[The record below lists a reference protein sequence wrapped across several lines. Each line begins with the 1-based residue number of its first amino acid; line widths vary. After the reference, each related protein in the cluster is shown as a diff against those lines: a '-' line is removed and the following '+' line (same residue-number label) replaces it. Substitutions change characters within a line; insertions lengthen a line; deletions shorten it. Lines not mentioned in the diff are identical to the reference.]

1 MLISRVLPLVLL
13 CGAVVLAAEQPN
25 YTPSDIE
32 SGKLL
37 YQANCTGCH
46 GPEGDGVSGV
56 NFGSGRFRRG
66 TSDDQLVR
74 IVLGGIA
81 GTAMPPSSFSEGQAG
96 TIVAYLRSLSASDRR
111 NPSSTGD
118 ATRGKALYEG
128 KGRCATCH
136 SVSGN
141 GSRVGPNLTDI
152 GATRRATELER
163 SLLEPDAEVK
173 TDNRSVRAVTRDGT
187 TVSGRL
193 LNQDTF
199 TLQVLDANERLLL
212 LQKANLRDY
221 AVLKSSPMPS
231 YKDTFSPQELSDV
244 IAFLVTLKGRS

>member
-13 CGAVVLAAEQPN
+13 CGAVVLAAQQPN

-46 GPEGDGVSGV
+46 GPEGDGVPGV

-66 TSDDQLVR
+66 TSDEQLVR
-74 IVLGGIA
+74 IVLGGIP

-96 TIVAYLRSLSASDRR
+96 TIIAYLRSLSASDQR
-111 NPSSTGD
+111 NPSSSGD

-152 GATRRATELER
+152 GVTRRATELER

-199 TLQVLDANERLLL
+199 TLQVLDANERLVL

-221 AVLKSSPMPS
+221 AVLKNSPMPS
-231 YKDTFSPQELSDV
+231 YKDTFTAQELSDI
-244 IAFLVTLKGRS
+244 IAFLVTLKGRT